1 MGTIWKNEIFKG
13 SSAIPRQNTIR
24 KYALNL
30 KTSKQLGTWKKIIWD
45 FVKNL
50 NIRPSHGALNYEA
63 ALQASQHSDKI
74 GNQYSLNI
82 HQKLSRG
89 EGRRQL
95 VGGAGALAS
104 SHVVVALVR
113 LPSDSSD
120 TVGWLGYCFFF
131 FRHPNFSPNIDNIYI
146 IFGLSRKKWIP
157 VKNITAIALGEE
169 VEKKTKQGTSEWT
182 RRNKY
187 QIPKRGHQISF
198 LTF

>member
-1 MGTIWKNEIFKG
+1 M
-13 SSAIPRQNTIR
+13 
-24 KYALNL
+24 
-30 KTSKQLGTWKKIIWD
+30 
-45 FVKNL
+45 

-63 ALQASQHSDKI
+63 ALQASQHRDKI

-89 EGRRQL
+89 KGRRQL
-95 VGGAGALAS
+95 VGEAGALAS

-120 TVGWLGYCFFF
+120 TCGLTWLLFFF

-146 IFGLSRKKWIP
+146 IFGLSRKKKWIP

-169 VEKKTKQGTSEWT
+169 VEKKIQNKERLSEHDETSI
-182 RRNKY
+182 K
-187 QIPKRGHQISF
+187 F
-198 LTF
+198 LKEAIKFHF

>member
-1 MGTIWKNEIFKG
+1 MGTIRKNEIFKG
-13 SSAIPRQNTIR
+13 SSVIPRQSTIR
-24 KYALNL
+24 NMHFILQRA
-30 KTSKQLGTWKKIIWD
+30 SSWEPEKIIWD

-120 TVGWLGYCFFF
+120 TCGLTWLLFFF
-131 FRHPNFSPNIDNIYI
+131 FRHPNFSPNIDKIYI
-146 IFGLSRKKWIP
+146 IFGLSRKKNGFPWRI
-157 VKNITAIALGEE
+157 
-169 VEKKTKQGTSEWT
+169 
-182 RRNKY
+182 
-187 QIPKRGHQISF
+187 
-198 LTF
+198 

>member
-1 MGTIWKNEIFKG
+1 MKKWDFQGELGNPSTEYHKKICTSFKNEQ
-13 SSAIPRQNTIR
+13 AAR
-24 KYALNL
+24 NL
-30 KTSKQLGTWKKIIWD
+30 KKIIWD

-89 EGRRQL
+89 EGRRQF

-120 TVGWLGYCFFF
+120 TCGLTWLLFFF

-146 IFGLSRKKWIP
+146 IFGLSRKKIMDSR
-157 VKNITAIALGEE
+157 EE
-169 VEKKTKQGTSEWT
+169 CNRDCSWRRGRKKYKTRNVWVNTTKQVS
-182 RRNKY
+182 N
-187 QIPKRGHQISF
+187 S
-198 LTF
+198 

>member
-1 MGTIWKNEIFKG
+1 MKKWDFQGELGNPSTEYHKKICTLFKNEQ
-13 SSAIPRQNTIR
+13 AAR
-24 KYALNL
+24 NL
-30 KTSKQLGTWKKIIWD
+30 KKIIWD

-120 TVGWLGYCFFF
+120 TCGLTWLLFFF

-146 IFGLSRKKWIP
+146 TFGLSRKKKWIP

-169 VEKKTKQGTSEWT
+169 VENTKQGTSEWT

-187 QIPKRGHQISF
+187 QIPKRGHQI
-198 LTF
+198 

>member
-1 MGTIWKNEIFKG
+1 M
-13 SSAIPRQNTIR
+13 
-24 KYALNL
+24 
-30 KTSKQLGTWKKIIWD
+30 KKIIWD

-63 ALQASQHSDKI
+63 ALQASQHRDKI

-89 EGRRQL
+89 KGRRQL

-120 TVGWLGYCFFF
+120 TCGLTWLLFFF

-146 IFGLSRKKWIP
+146 IFGLSRKKNGFPWRIWP
-157 VKNITAIALGEE
+157 RLLLEKRSKKKIQNKERLSEHDETSIKFLKEAI
-169 VEKKTKQGTSEWT
+169 KF
-182 RRNKY
+182 
-187 QIPKRGHQISF
+187 HF
-198 LTF
+198 

>member
-1 MGTIWKNEIFKG
+1 MKKWDFQGELGNPSTEYHKKICTLFKNEQ
-13 SSAIPRQNTIR
+13 AAR
-24 KYALNL
+24 NL
-30 KTSKQLGTWKKIIWD
+30 KKIIWD

-82 HQKLSRG
+82 HQKLSTG
-89 EGRRQL
+89 EGRRQF

-113 LPSDSSD
+113 LPSDSGD
-120 TVGWLGYCFFF
+120 TCGLTWLLFFF

-146 IFGLSRKKWIP
+146 IFGLSRKKIMDSR
-157 VKNITAIALGEE
+157 EE
-169 VEKKTKQGTSEWT
+169 CNRDCSWRRGRKKYKTRNVWVNTTKQVS
-182 RRNKY
+182 N
-187 QIPKRGHQISF
+187 S
-198 LTF
+198 